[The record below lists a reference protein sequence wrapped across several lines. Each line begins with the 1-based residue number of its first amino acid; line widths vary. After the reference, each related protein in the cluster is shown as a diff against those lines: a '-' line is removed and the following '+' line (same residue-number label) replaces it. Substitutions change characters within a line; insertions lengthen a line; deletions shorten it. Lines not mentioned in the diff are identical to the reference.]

1 MSFLILADKIIPG
14 YSLLDDSVRTD
25 FQNTASGRF
34 FKKNC
39 DNLLQT
45 QSNRFIF
52 SSLWSER
59 EDSQTIKTIKENLND
74 TDDYKTLIIQIKCKL
89 LYIHYPDSHLLPPEE
104 LILLASADCS
114 HTLYLNLIHYQ
125 SLSDPLEGNENA
137 IQEVLQDF
145 QTDFDKEKDLN
156 ILKETI
162 AFKKKPIQEQAKTN
176 TLDKLYD
183 SYEPNPTKET
193 PAIQHEEVNQLA
205 LFLAN
210 CMAIEHHNK
219 TLNLDQ
225 FNASQALLMASR
237 IAKKN
242 YQLDKLMIDDYKQ
255 SLLDYIHHNMG
266 AYNPFESSSINQ
278 ITTDSLSY
286 LYSICISS
294 NNREL
299 FMSTLDQLSDAH
311 AFIQATGFATQN
323 ENSLLSWIDIY
334 NYTRTYDNLAEAK
347 TMLSKFLMPF
357 MPILNEYRDITH
369 REHNII
375 RQIIRTLIPMLI
387 VASVIILVATLL
399 SPLLFTEVTFLFILF
414 PTVYIALTLASCYV
428 VTKDYVYH
436 STRQWYF
443 GGQFELPEYQVNERL
458 LLGFKSPEQ
467 ATTIRTFYVNAI
479 RLCYETEKHYQS
491 RLTTGLL
498 TDAELID
505 RKKNITK
512 RDILQLEWFDIH
524 SNTLIGYDRLPHI
537 AFNRLNEEGRETYSM
552 LQKEWAQR
560 DKDDMP
566 EWANDIG
573 EHIQTVIREQS
584 RTPKESSIATERHRL
599 FKSCLNHQRKIEALH
614 TLQNTL

>member
-1 MSFLILADKIIPG
+1 MSFLTLADKIIPG
-14 YSLLDDSVRTD
+14 YSLLDDSVQTN
-25 FQNTASGRF
+25 FQNTLTGDLF
-34 FKKNC
+34 VTNC
-39 DNLLQT
+39 NNLLTT
-45 QSNRFIF
+45 QSNRSIF
-52 SSLWSER
+52 SSFWSGY
-59 EDSQTIKTIKENLND
+59 EDNQTIKTIKENLKD
-74 TDDYKTLIIQIKCKL
+74 TNDYKTLIIQIKCKL
-89 LYIHYPDSHLLPPEE
+89 LYIHYPDSHLLPPEQ
-104 LILLASADCS
+104 LILLAGADCS
-114 HTLYLNLIHYQ
+114 HELYLRLIHHD
-125 SLSDPLEGNENA
+125 SLFDASLGNPDA
-137 IQEVLQDF
+137 IHDVLQDF
-145 QTDFDKEKDLN
+145 QTAFNKTDDLAP
-156 ILKETI
+156 LRETI
-162 AFKKKPIQEQAKTN
+162 ALHKQHSQEQAKTN

-183 SYEPNPTKET
+183 SYEPNQTKET

-205 LFLAN
+205 LFLAA

-242 YQLDKLMIDDYKQ
+242 YQLDEHMIDDYKH

-266 AYNPFESSSINQ
+266 AYNPFESPSINQ

-286 LYSICISS
+286 LYSICISN

-414 PTVYIALTLASCYV
+414 PTVYIALALASCYV

-479 RLCYETEKHYQS
+479 RLCDETEKHYQS
-491 RLTTGLL
+491 RLTAGLL

-512 RDILQLEWFDIH
+512 RDLLQLEWFDIH

-537 AFNRLNEEGRETYSM
+537 ACNRLNEEGRETYSM
-552 LQKEWAQR
+552 LQEEWAQR
-560 DKDDMP
+560 NEEDMT
-566 EWANDIG
+566 EWAKGIG
-573 EHIQTVIREQS
+573 EHIQTVIRDQS

-599 FKSCLNHQRKIEALH
+599 FKSCLNHQTKIEALH
-614 TLQNTL
+614 TLQKTL